1 MDNPAQMIMAV
12 TGTVAAAIWILL
24 FVSGNGKY
32 GDIINTKSA
41 GKYPLSSLFFIGFSI
56 MKCLKINIRSEKY
69 ALKRSRNAELYG
81 IKYAEFYTYLITGA
95 QITYAATLFPVT
107 MLIAACAGNA
117 VLAFMGGSISV
128 LMIFYLD
135 SEIKK
140 KVNERR
146 DEILCELPDMIS
158 RLTILVN
165 AGMVLREAWGKIA
178 VSSDSLLCREMLQ
191 THNDIYNGMS
201 ESDAFIA
208 FAERCG
214 VKEVRK
220 FISSLNQNIKKGGS
234 ELVNYLRMSADEQW
248 EEKKNF
254 IKRKSNAVEQKLLF
268 PMILIFIAIIM
279 MIIVPVFTNMI

>member
-69 ALKRSRNAELYG
+69 ALKRSQNAELYG

-107 MLIAACAGNA
+107 MLIATCAGNA
-117 VLAFMGGSISV
+117 VLAFMGGAISV
-128 LMIFYLD
+128 LMLFYLD

-146 DEILCELPDMIS
+146 DEILCDLPDMIS